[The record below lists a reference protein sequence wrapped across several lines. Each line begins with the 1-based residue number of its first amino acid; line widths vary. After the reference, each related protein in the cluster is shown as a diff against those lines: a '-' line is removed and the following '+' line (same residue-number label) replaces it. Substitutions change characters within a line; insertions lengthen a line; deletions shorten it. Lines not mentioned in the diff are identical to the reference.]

1 MTEYNQG
8 VMTVDS
14 TPFLHPAIDTPEVHG
29 GFDQIIEGIRRAQES
44 IDGVRPP
51 SPERQEESRALI
63 DSFGEARGRGLVFPL
78 MGSGLGRGALV
89 ELTDGSVKYDFI
101 TGIGVHAFGHGDLD
115 IIRTALMAASADVVM
130 QGNLHCNR
138 EAADFSET
146 LLESAAMDGERFLS
160 HCFLTNSGALSNENA
175 LKICMQKTCGAPRV
189 ITFEHCFAGRTTT
202 MAQVG
207 DSAGA
212 RVGIPLNLEVE
223 YLPFFDPADPEGS
236 IGKAISQLDDAIR
249 RYPCQ
254 HACLVMEPLQGE
266 GGFNV
271 APREFF
277 EPLMARAKAAGIPVW
292 FDEVQSF
299 GRTES
304 MFRFQELK
312 LRPDVVTIGKM
323 SQVCATLYTA
333 EMNPQPGLLSAT
345 FIGSTASLKV
355 GQRMLQRL
363 HSEGAYGRD
372 GRNARL
378 HRAFREAATELVKS
392 KPDCFPSPYDH
403 GRPSSVDEVIGGA
416 GCMMRLTPYGGD
428 AKRIKSLLN
437 RMFDAGVIAFYC
449 GHGPFHLRFLPP
461 LGVLKESDIEEVF
474 KIISS
479 VLEETD

>member
-1 MTEYNQG
+1 MTIE
-8 VMTVDS
+8 T
-14 TPFLHPAIDTPEVHG
+14 TPLLHHAIDTPEVHG
-29 GFDQIIEGIRRAQES
+29 GLDQIIDGIRRAQES
-44 IDGVRPP
+44 IEGVRPP
-51 SPERQEESRALI
+51 QPDRQAEARSLI
-63 DSFGEARGRGLVFPL
+63 ETFGEARGRGLVFPL

-115 IIRTALMAASADVVM
+115 IIRTTLMAATADIVM

-138 EAADFSET
+138 EAVDFSET
-146 LLESAAMDGERFLS
+146 LLTAAAGTGERLLK

-189 ITFEHCFAGRTTT
+189 LTFEHCFAGRTTT
-202 MAQVG
+202 MAQIG

-223 YLPFFDPADPEGS
+223 YLPFFDPNDPEGS
-236 IGKAISQLDDAIR
+236 TQAAILQIEEAIR
-249 RYPCQ
+249 RYPSQ
-254 HACLVMEPLQGE
+254 HACLVLEPLQGE

-277 EPLMARAKAAGIPVW
+277 EPLMIRAKQAGIPVW

-304 MFRFQELK
+304 MFRFQELG
-312 LRPDVVTIGKM
+312 LQPDVVTIGKM
-323 SQVCATLYTA
+323 SQVCATLFTE
-333 EMNPQPGLLSAT
+333 EMNPKPGLLSAT

-355 GQRMLQRL
+355 GRRMLERL
-363 HSEGAYGRD
+363 QSEGAYGSD

-378 HRAFREAATELVKS
+378 HRSFREAAAELVDS
-392 KPDCFPSPYDH
+392 KPHHFPSLSD
-403 GRPSSVDEVIGGA
+403 PSKQGSIDEVVGGA

-428 AKRIKSLLN
+428 GQRIKALLN
-437 RMFDAGVIAFYC
+437 RMFDAGVVAFYC

-461 LGVLKESDIEEVF
+461 LGVLQEADIHEAMRIVSD
-474 KIISS
+474 S
-479 VLEETD
+479 LEETD